1 MGVRGLN
8 QKSKKNSFVVP
19 HGELTVQKWLDSIEK
34 QKRRSNLKERVTDR
48 HKTDRWTERVNN
60 KK

>member
-8 QKSKKNSFVVP
+8 QKSKKKFCRVP
-19 HGELTVQKWLDSIEK
+19 HGELTGKKWFDFDSIEK
-34 QKRRSNLKERVTDR
+34 QKRRSDLKEHRDIQTYITDR
-48 HKTDRWTERVNN
+48 SND